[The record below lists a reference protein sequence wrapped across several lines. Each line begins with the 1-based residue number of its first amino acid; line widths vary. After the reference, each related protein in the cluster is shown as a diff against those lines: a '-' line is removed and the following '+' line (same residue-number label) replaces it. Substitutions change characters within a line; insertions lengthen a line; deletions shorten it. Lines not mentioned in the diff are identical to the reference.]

1 MIECS
6 MTGLILLYR
15 VVPESPRWLISNGRI
30 KEAKAI
36 ITEVGRENQRQVP
49 LHLFSNNNTSQAE
62 DGTSQLGSSVIMG
75 ELEEIGEAVEEI
87 RKEMLTRAEMENFR
101 PTGRRE

>member
-1 MIECS
+1 M
-6 MTGLILLYR
+6 
-15 VVPESPRWLISNGRI
+15 
-30 KEAKAI
+30 
-36 ITEVGRENQRQVP
+36 
-49 LHLFSNNNTSQAE
+49 
-62 DGTSQLGSSVIMG
+62 GSSVIMG